1 MATVQKGS
9 KINFYK
15 MVNVKPVTTSEA
27 KTAGNEQET
36 TKAIQNQTVAINN
49 VGGTL
54 NSFAK
59 VLTDL
64 KKVAI
69 IDLEREQERN
79 KKNFKAKF
87 AEEKGKRK
95 VFQGLLN
102 AVTGVTGGFLEN
114 ILGFIGEL
122 LKFYIGTK
130 VLKWLSN
137 PENLEKVKSI
147 LSVMMKIG
155 KFIFDWAKFGIM
167 NTIDGLYNLLSDDTS
182 WWQKVLGFGQAVVG
196 ISSIVLGL
204 RYLKNPTKI
213 VTDIARAIRALIGFA
228 RGGGRMPGGRVG
240 RMGRAGG
247 LLMGGAK
254 VALGAGVTFAVMDGV
269 FTSPAAD
276 GTLDAQRDKSGKLPE
291 EEGYDESTKGQYKP
305 PNVEPDKKALGGVL
319 KKMAK
324 GGWIDGPQSGYPVS
338 MDGGDP
344 PRLSDTDVN
353 TLLEGVMGKLSSF
366 LLILLQQKETR
377 D

>member
-137 PENLEKVKSI
+137 PENLEKSQVNPQCDDE
-147 LSVMMKIG
+147 
-155 KFIFDWAKFGIM
+155 DWQVYF
-167 NTIDGLYNLLSDDTS
+167 
-182 WWQKVLGFGQAVVG
+182 
-196 ISSIVLGL
+196 
-204 RYLKNPTKI
+204 
-213 VTDIARAIRALIGFA
+213 
-228 RGGGRMPGGRVG
+228 
-240 RMGRAGG
+240 
-247 LLMGGAK
+247 
-254 VALGAGVTFAVMDGV
+254 
-269 FTSPAAD
+269 
-276 GTLDAQRDKSGKLPE
+276 
-291 EEGYDESTKGQYKP
+291 
-305 PNVEPDKKALGGVL
+305 
-319 KKMAK
+319 
-324 GGWIDGPQSGYPVS
+324 
-338 MDGGDP
+338 
-344 PRLSDTDVN
+344 
-353 TLLEGVMGKLSSF
+353 
-366 LLILLQQKETR
+366 
-377 D
+377 